1 MARPPG
7 VPNKATRNAREAI
20 ARLVDNNAGRMQQWL
35 DTIAEEQG
43 AQAAWR
49 CMVDVIEYHV
59 PKLSRAEVSGTLN
72 VTRSAAEL
80 TDDELAAIAAGEKS
94 NASGK

>member
-20 ARLVDNNAGRMQQWL
+20 ARLVDDNAGRMQQWL

-59 PKLSRAEVSGTLN
+59 PKLSRAEVSGNIN

-80 TDDELAAIAAGEKS
+80 SDDELAAIAAGGKG
-94 NASGK
+94 NAPCK